1 MLLTTHRNW
10 LRSIALLCAAL
21 LAPGDV
27 SLIAQ
32 QGQAGAQTAA
42 TAKPETVA
50 LLPGEQLESL
60 VAPIAL
66 YPDPLLAQILAAS
79 TYPLEI
85 IQLQQ
90 WLAKHKDLKDKALA
104 EAVKQQDWEPSIQG
118 MAGPPDG
125 GQQVGG
131 KN

>member
-1 MLLTTHRNW
+1 MLLATHRNW

-21 LAPGDV
+21 LAPGDL

-32 QGQAGAQTAA
+32 QGQAGAP
-42 TAKPETVA
+42 KPEAPA
-50 LLPGEQLESL
+50 LMPAEQLESL

-104 EAVKQQDWEPSIQG
+104 DAVAKQDW
-118 MAGPPDG
+118 D
-125 GQQVGG
+125 
-131 KN
+131 